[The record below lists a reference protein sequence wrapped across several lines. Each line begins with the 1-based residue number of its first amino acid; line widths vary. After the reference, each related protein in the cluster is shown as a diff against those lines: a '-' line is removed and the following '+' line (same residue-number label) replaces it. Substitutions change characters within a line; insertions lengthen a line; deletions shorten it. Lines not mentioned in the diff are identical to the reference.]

1 MHTKQN
7 AAATGGLIPA
17 TATCNQRGQNLNGYQ
32 ASFYHRHPHRWQG
45 HSRCVFT
52 GSPER
57 HSTTDIP
64 TDGKCIRYDRETG
77 DYACYL
83 NGEFIGYAANYSAGE
98 QLCNEVYYAQP
109 RGINNRKKNKT
120 MNLIFSEISE
130 PVIATVKWYDE
141 ETGRTQ
147 TERMEFS
154 TQTTA
159 HYDADLRVLVVDQAL
174 VLPLGVVSLLLWALP
189 KQRTLETHA
198 TAARAIRRA
207 VALADNYTER
217 LIHSVFND
225 VRTDAQVMAEY
236 QAA

>member
-1 MHTKQN
+1 
-7 AAATGGLIPA
+7 
-17 TATCNQRGQNLNGYQ
+17 
-32 ASFYHRHPHRWQG
+32 
-45 HSRCVFT
+45 
-52 GSPER
+52 
-57 HSTTDIP
+57 
-64 TDGKCIRYDRETG
+64 
-77 DYACYL
+77 
-83 NGEFIGYAANYSAGE
+83 
-98 QLCNEVYYAQP
+98 
-109 RGINNRKKNKT
+109 

-130 PVIATVKWYDE
+130 PVVATVKWYDE

-174 VLPLGVVSLLLWALP
+174 VLPLELVSLNVLLWALP
-189 KQRTLETHA
+189 EHRTLETHA

-225 VRTDAQVMAEY
+225 VRTDAQVKAEY